1 MKGKVRKTE
10 LIMYGYGTRT
20 IFELDKID
28 LQVDYPNTDFDF
40 IKSGLLGKKLKLPK
54 FKNTSPFNMKGVIT
68 KISYVGKKYLKKL
81 K

>member
-10 LIMYGYGTRT
+10 LIIYGYGIRT

-54 FKNTSPFNMKGVIT
+54 RMEVLLI
-68 KISYVGKKYLKKL
+68 
-81 K
+81 